1 MYATSVTQKKRNGIN
16 VDVAIV
22 GGGLAGLGLAHNLL
36 EMQGVTITIYDK
48 AEVGQGGA
56 SSVAG
61 G

>member
-1 MYATSVTQKKRNGIN
+1 MFGTTLKSSTTT
-16 VDVAIV
+16 DVAIV

-36 EMQGVTITIYDK
+36 EKKCQDVKITIYDK
-48 AEVGQGGA
+48 ADVGKGGA